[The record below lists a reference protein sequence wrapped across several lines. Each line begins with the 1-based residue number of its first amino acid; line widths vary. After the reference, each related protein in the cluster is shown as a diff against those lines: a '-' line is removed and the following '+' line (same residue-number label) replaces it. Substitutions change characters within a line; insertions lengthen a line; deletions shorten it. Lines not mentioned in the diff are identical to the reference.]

1 MAWILVWLMMFARA
15 VVDNL
20 SDLRWLF
27 LLRTMEDLT
36 LASHTYQ
43 KLNRIINLSIR
54 KHHKGVGFGMAKD
67 VSQGGY

>member
-1 MAWILVWLMMFARA
+1 MWILLWRMMFARL

-27 LLRTMEDLT
+27 LLRTIEDLT

-43 KLNRIINLSIR
+43 KFNRIINFSIR
-54 KHHKGVGFGMAKD
+54 KHHQGVDFGMAKD
-67 VSQGGY
+67 VSQGVY